1 MVQISGGEPTIHP
14 HFWSILDLAKA
25 KPIKHLMLNT
35 NGIKIAHEAGFAER
49 LADYA
54 PGFEVYLQ
62 FDSLVNKTTQQL
74 RGAKLVDSH
83 EKALAKL
90 DALNLSTTLVVTLQ
104 AGLNDHEIGA
114 IIDKALSHRCCR
126 GVAEQSQIFSL
137 NDIVPVPCNPDTL
150 AMGYALKLPDRPAAN
165 QDDAPATSHT
175 VPLTRYLDPQTL
187 LNGASNTIVFE
198 HDADFKARAAAQLF
212 KVMST
217 NHSPESQ
224 ANCLSDL
231 LCCLPQIEAPN
242 LSYDNVFRVMI
253 VQFMDAHNLDIRAL
267 KKSCIH
273 FARPDGTLI
282 PFEAFNLLYREQNAE
297 KLQRVR
303 AAISDFQ
310 AARNT
315 PTETSV
321 MFPAVKPVCR

>member
-1 MVQISGGEPTIHP
+1 MWCKFPVAIVRGEGEPDVVQISGGEPTIHP

-62 FDSLVNKTTQQL
+62 FDSLVNKTTQRL

-126 GVAEQSQIFSL
+126 GVTFQPIQAAGRLAAKHGPSQRLTVSAVRRMIAEQSQIFSL

-150 AMGYALKLPDRPAAN
+150 AMGYALKLPDKPAAN
-165 QDDAPATSHT
+165 QGNTPTTSHT

-198 HDADFKARAAAQLF
+198 HDADFKARAATQLF

-217 NHSPESQ
+217 NHSC
-224 ANCLSDL
+224 AV
-231 LCCLPQIEAPN
+231 
-242 LSYDNVFRVMI
+242 YG
-253 VQFMDAHNLDIRAL
+253 
-267 KKSCIH
+267 
-273 FARPDGTLI
+273 RP
-282 PFEAFNLLYREQNAE
+282 
-297 KLQRVR
+297 
-303 AAISDFQ
+303 
-310 AARNT
+310 
-315 PTETSV
+315 
-321 MFPAVKPVCR
+321 